1 MRSPNTNW
9 SARPQVTWR
18 HLTLLL
24 LVENT
29 APAPTMAATPPADTS
44 RRRSPA
50 VSRRRNTEIA
60 ATTPRWRSQLPG
72 REWTNVTSF
81 VGTNIL
87 SFRQGI
93 TFLRTWK

>member
-1 MRSPNTNW
+1 MTC
-9 SARPQVTWR
+9 R
-18 HLTLLL
+18 HRMLVL

-29 APAPTMAATPPADTS
+29 APAPRMAATPPADTS
-44 RRRSPA
+44 RCLSPA
-50 VSRRRNTEIA
+50 VSRSRNTEMA

-81 VGTNIL
+81 FGTNIL

-93 TFLRTWK
+93 NFLRTWK